1 VSLLRLHRYLH
12 VSLQKESPSKIT
24 ASQHAFPRMD
34 QNRKRKKEDEASNE
48 LNMGSG
54 IRRKVEID
62 ESFEKELQAER
73 GITILKTN
81 AEKKMT
87 EKRLIVVL
95 ENANLELGTLLKSFR
110 KTKHKQIDLKIK
122 AALGSII
129 IILCTCGISFF
140 E

>member
-1 VSLLRLHRYLH
+1 M
-12 VSLQKESPSKIT
+12 PSR
-24 ASQHAFPRMD
+24 RMD
-34 QNRKRKKEDEASNE
+34 QNRKRKNEDEVEKE

-81 AEKKMT
+81 AEKKLT

-95 ENANLELGTLLKSFR
+95 ENANLELGTLFKRFCV
-110 KTKHKQIDLKIK
+110 K
-122 AALGSII
+122 
-129 IILCTCGISFF
+129 
-140 E
+140 

>member
-1 VSLLRLHRYLH
+1 MRTS
-12 VSLQKESPSKIT
+12 
-24 ASQHAFPRMD
+24 RMD
-34 QNRKRKKEDEASNE
+34 QNRKRKNEDEVSEE

-73 GITILKTN
+73 GITILKTA

-95 ENANLELGTLLKSFR
+95 ENANLELGTLLKQFLV
-110 KTKHKQIDLKIK
+110 K
-122 AALGSII
+122 
-129 IILCTCGISFF
+129 
-140 E
+140 

>member
-1 VSLLRLHRYLH
+1 MPTR
-12 VSLQKESPSKIT
+12 
-24 ASQHAFPRMD
+24 RMD
-34 QNRKRKKEDEASNE
+34 QNRKRKNEDEVQDE

-81 AEKKMT
+81 AEKKLT

-95 ENANLELGTLLKSFR
+95 ENANLELGTLFKRFCV
-110 KTKHKQIDLKIK
+110 K
-122 AALGSII
+122 
-129 IILCTCGISFF
+129 
-140 E
+140 

>member
-1 VSLLRLHRYLH
+1 
-12 VSLQKESPSKIT
+12 
-24 ASQHAFPRMD
+24 MD
-34 QNRKRKKEDEASNE
+34 QNRKRKNEDEVQDE

-81 AEKKMT
+81 AEKKLT

-95 ENANLELGTLLKSFR
+95 ENANLELGTLFKRFCV
-110 KTKHKQIDLKIK
+110 K
-122 AALGSII
+122 
-129 IILCTCGISFF
+129 
-140 E
+140 

>member
-1 VSLLRLHRYLH
+1 M
-12 VSLQKESPSKIT
+12 E
-24 ASQHAFPRMD
+24 
-34 QNRKRKKEDEASNE
+34 NRKRKNEDKDTEES

-95 ENANLELGTLLKSFR
+95 ENANLELGTLFWNKTVVQMGRDRKLKVR
-110 KTKHKQIDLKIK
+110 KKVNNMGRAWQ
-122 AALGSII
+122 
-129 IILCTCGISFF
+129 
-140 E
+140 

>member
-1 VSLLRLHRYLH
+1 M
-12 VSLQKESPSKIT
+12 PSR
-24 ASQHAFPRMD
+24 RMD
-34 QNRKRKKEDEASNE
+34 QNRKRKNEDEVQNE

-81 AEKKMT
+81 AEKKLT

-95 ENANLELGTLLKSFR
+95 ENANLELGTLFKRFCV
-110 KTKHKQIDLKIK
+110 K
-122 AALGSII
+122 
-129 IILCTCGISFF
+129 
-140 E
+140 

>member
-1 VSLLRLHRYLH
+1 MPTR
-12 VSLQKESPSKIT
+12 
-24 ASQHAFPRMD
+24 RMD
-34 QNRKRKKEDEASNE
+34 QNRKRRNEDEVQDE

-81 AEKKMT
+81 AEKKLT

-95 ENANLELGTLLKSFR
+95 ENANLELGTLFKRFCV
-110 KTKHKQIDLKIK
+110 K
-122 AALGSII
+122 
-129 IILCTCGISFF
+129 
-140 E
+140 